1 MKKYFHICSML
12 ILKLKN
18 MLVKPKFKKANNI
31 VFLDKK
37 GESSSK
43 KVIK

>member
-18 MLVKPKFKKANNI
+18 MLGKPKFKNAENL
-31 VFLDKK
+31 VFLYKK
-37 GESSSK
+37 GK
-43 KVIK
+43 AVQRK